1 MKIGGKSAT
10 RVMRLIFIISDLAS
24 AMALIGVKLAGDNS
38 IKVGNMLRNPKSSY
52 KSRCILK

>member
-1 MKIGGKSAT
+1 MKIRGKSAT
-10 RVMRLIFIISDLAS
+10 RVMRLKFTTSALAS

-52 KSRCILK
+52 KSKCILK